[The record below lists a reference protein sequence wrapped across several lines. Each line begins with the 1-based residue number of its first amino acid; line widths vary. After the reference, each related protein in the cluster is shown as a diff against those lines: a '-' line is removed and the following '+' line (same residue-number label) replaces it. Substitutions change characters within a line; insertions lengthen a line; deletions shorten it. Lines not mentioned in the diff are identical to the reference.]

1 MGDSAAT
8 VRMAGAIASRLGYGP
23 RMSSLYRTQPHGFLF
38 QPPFCNAVVELWT
51 NWPPDRLLDL
61 LFRVEV
67 RFGRRRG
74 MRWGSRTLDV
84 DLLLYGEAVQS
95 GPRLILPHPRLME
108 RRFVLEPLVELNPSL
123 VLPGGCS
130 VRKALARTLQQEVA
144 RW

>member
-1 MGDSAAT
+1 
-8 VRMAGAIASRLGYGP
+8 
-23 RMSSLYRTQPHGFLF
+23 
-38 QPPFCNAVVELWT
+38 
-51 NWPPDRLLDL
+51 
-61 LFRVEV
+61 
-67 RFGRRRG
+67 